1 LIKQFGMRKL
11 FTLTLVL
18 CVCLTG
24 FSQKKVTGGLRIG
37 TNYTDFKFDSQNAGS
52 GQFGYNFGLFVRTSK
67 QLFLQSG
74 IDFLT
79 IKNEWKPVGQPKP
92 DKVNHSFL
100 ILPVLAGYKA
110 FLSDD
115 ETMAIRIS
123 GCMSYSY
130 LASLGSN
137 RLNLSIADMNRS
149 MFNLQFEI
157 GLELWLLT
165 FDINYIHGL
174 SNVIAENTSKM
185 RAVVITVGA
194 RLF

>member
-1 LIKQFGMRKL
+1 MQMQKLLTTSLLLFICFGL
-11 FTLTLVL
+11 AA
-18 CVCLTG
+18 
-24 FSQKKVTGGLRIG
+24 QNKVTGGLRIG

-52 GQFGYNFGLFVRTSK
+52 GQFGYNGGLFVRTGK

-79 IKNEWKPVGQPKP
+79 IKNEWQPVGQPKP
-92 DKVNHSFL
+92 GNVNHSFL

-115 ETMAIRIS
+115 EAMAIRFS
-123 GCMSYSY
+123 GGMSYSY
-130 LASLGSN
+130 LVSLGNN
-137 RLNLSIADMNRS
+137 RLNLAITDMNRS
-149 MFNLQFEI
+149 MFNLQFEL

-174 SNVIAENTSKM
+174 SNVISGNTSKM
-185 RAVVITVGA
+185 RAVVLTIGA
-194 RLF
+194 TLF